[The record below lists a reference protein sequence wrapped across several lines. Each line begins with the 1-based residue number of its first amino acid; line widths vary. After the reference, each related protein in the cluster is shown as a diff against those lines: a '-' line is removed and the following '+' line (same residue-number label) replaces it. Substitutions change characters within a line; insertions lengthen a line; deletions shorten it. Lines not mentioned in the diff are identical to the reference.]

1 MTWAFTFFIS
11 TKNSLT
17 WGVKCKKLNSKKK
30 IVGNLLPSEA
40 SKIVHEWN
48 GHDHLEIFSRPQVI
62 ENYRQA
68 SASPNMHFTKNI
80 RWMPPI

>member
-1 MTWAFTFFIS
+1 MTCAFTFFIS

-17 WGVKCKKLNSKKK
+17 WGVTCEKLKFKKK
-30 IVGNLLPSEA
+30 IVGNLLASQA
-40 SKIVHEWN
+40 SKIVYEWN
-48 GHDHLEIFSRPQVI
+48 GYDHLEIFSRPQVI

-68 SASPNMHFTKNI
+68 SPSPNMHFTKNS